1 MLFIIEKYFSKIR
14 PFYNI
19 DMIKVITGIRRYGKS
34 YIMRLIKE
42 EIEKTGVPEKDLVFL
57 DLDKKGNKKY

>member
-1 MLFIIEKYFSKIR
+1 
-14 PFYNI
+14 
-19 DMIKVITGIRRYGKS
+19 MIKVITGIRRYGKS

>member
-42 EIEKTGVPEKDLVFL
+42 EIEKDRCAGKRLGL
-57 DLDKKGNKKY
+57 S